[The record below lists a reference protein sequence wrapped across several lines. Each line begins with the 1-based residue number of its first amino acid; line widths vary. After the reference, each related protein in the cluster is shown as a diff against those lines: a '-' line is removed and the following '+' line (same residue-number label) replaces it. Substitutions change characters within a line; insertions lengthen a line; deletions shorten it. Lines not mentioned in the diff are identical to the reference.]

1 MSVFDAIR
9 TRRSIGKVKPDRPP
23 REKIERMLEAATYAP
38 NHHTTEPW
46 RFFVLSG
53 QAREELG
60 KLMEQSLR
68 HRMADTT
75 SEKAQAAL
83 AKERHKPLR
92 APVVIAVASV
102 RPENP
107 KIVDIENVEAVA
119 AAIENMLLVAE
130 EEGLVCIWRSGDP
143 ARDPRIKAHFGL
155 RPDEHIVGF
164 VYVGY
169 PAIPRPE
176 RIPAPYQTKTSWLGW
191 EE

>member
-23 REKIERMLEAATYAP
+23 REKIERMLEAATFAP
-38 NHHTTEPW
+38 NHHKTEPW
-46 RFFVLSG
+46 RFFVISG

-60 KLMEQSLR
+60 QLMEQSLR
-68 HRMADTT
+68 HRMAETT

-83 AKERHKPLR
+83 AKEHHKPLR

-107 KIVDIENVEAVA
+107 KIVDIENVAAVA
-119 AAIENMLLVAE
+119 AAIQNMLLVAE

-155 RPDEHIVGF
+155 GPDEHIVGF

-176 RIPAPYQTKTSWLGW
+176 RMPAPYQTRTSWLGW